1 MPDKTQQPTSTRKT
15 SQLVQIAAAG
25 AEALIY
31 TLSQG
36 RTAKIKK
43 IMLMNNT
50 GVNDQVV
57 FGELIAAAW
66 TPRMPAIY
74 VLTPFDEQLG
84 EWEIPQFEFQSNI
97 YARSAGAGVGTTL
110 DCLIEVE
117 EVA

>member
-1 MPDKTQQPTSTRKT
+1 MEKVTSIRKT
-15 SQLVQIAAAG
+15 SQLVLIAAA
-25 AEALIY
+25 ATDTLIY

-36 RTAKIKK
+36 RTARIKK

-50 GVNDQVV
+50 GVNDTVI
-57 FGELIAAAW
+57 FGEVIAAAW

-84 EWEIPQFEFQSNI
+84 EWEIPQYEFCSDI

-110 DCLIEVE
+110 DVMIEVE
-117 EVA
+117 EVG